1 MRALLGSVRHLILGE
16 TWTIPA
22 GVGLTLALALGLR
35 AVLPDEACQHAGGF
49 ALASLVIATLAWS
62 LSRRS

>member
-1 MRALLGSVRHLILGE
+1 MRALFGSLRHLILGE

-35 AVLPDEACQHAGGF
+35 AVLPDEAWQHAGGF
-49 ALASLVIATLAWS
+49 AGLARDRDADLVAQ
-62 LSRRS
+62 